1 MKIGVNLKIDVTKI
15 DKTRIFEGKN
25 GKYVDMVCFVDTEE
39 QDQFGNH
46 GRIDQSVSKEEK
58 QQGVK
63 GPILGNARV
72 FWKDEQTQ
80 QTKQES
86 QDKFEDDSIPF

>member
-25 GKYVDMVCFVDTEE
+25 GKYVDMVCFIDTEE
-39 QDQFGNH
+39 QDQFGNN
-46 GRIDQSVSKEEK
+46 GRIDQAVKKEEK

-72 FWKDEQTQ
+72 FWKDEQAQ
-80 QTKQES
+80 QNQEQEQES
-86 QDKFEDDSIPF
+86 FDSDIPF

>member
-25 GKYVDMVCFVDTEE
+25 GKYVDMVCFIDTEE
-39 QDQFGNH
+39 QDQYGNN
-46 GRIDQSVSKEEK
+46 GRIDQSVKKEEK

-63 GPILGNARV
+63 GPILGNAKV
-72 FWKDEQTQ
+72 FWKDENTQ
-80 QTKQES
+80 QVKQEKES
-86 QDKFEDDSIPF
+86 FDSDVPF

>member
-25 GKYVDMVCFVDTEE
+25 GKYVDMVCFIDTEE

-46 GRIDQSVSKEEK
+46 GRIDQAVSKEEK

-72 FWKDEQTQ
+72 FWKDENTLE
-80 QTKQES
+80 TKQEKES
-86 QDKFEDDSIPF
+86 FDSDVPF